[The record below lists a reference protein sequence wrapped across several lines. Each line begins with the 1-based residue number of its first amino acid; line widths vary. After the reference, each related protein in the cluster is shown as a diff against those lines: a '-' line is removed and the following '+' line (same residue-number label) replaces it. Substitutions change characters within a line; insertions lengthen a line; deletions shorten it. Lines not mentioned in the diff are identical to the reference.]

1 MNCRTLWRITKT
13 TAGACL
19 ELDTKTVLERDKAM
33 TIMQSDKSAKMK
45 RYDSY
50 HTTESTDDVSF
61 HATMFRFQLQESEN
75 TRT

>member
-33 TIMQSDKSAKMK
+33 TIMQSDKSAKIKKYEPYNM
-45 RYDSY
+45 SY
-50 HTTESTDDVSF
+50 S
-61 HATMFRFQLQESEN
+61 M
-75 TRT
+75 TRTLDINL

>member
-33 TIMQSDKSAKMK
+33 TILQTDKSAKMK
-45 RYDSY
+45 KYN
-50 HTTESTDDVSF
+50 
-61 HATMFRFQLQESEN
+61 LN
-75 TRT
+75 KN

>member
-45 RYDSY
+45 KYDSY
-50 HTTESTDDVSF
+50 YMTPTGDINSLF
-61 HATMFRFQLQESEN
+61 
-75 TRT
+75 